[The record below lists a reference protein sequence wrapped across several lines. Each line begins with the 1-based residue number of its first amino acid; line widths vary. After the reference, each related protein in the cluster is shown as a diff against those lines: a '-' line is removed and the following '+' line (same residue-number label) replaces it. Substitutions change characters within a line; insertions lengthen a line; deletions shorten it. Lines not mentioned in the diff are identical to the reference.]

1 MKKTAIIVFALLLFC
16 AFKTKA
22 QCVIDYSQT
31 QPGIYPDVLPDGMV
45 GSQYSESISFVLP
58 LDTSG
63 LSFTNFFI
71 QSVSGLPFGLNWQC
85 DSQSTNCNYN
95 PQTSQYGCIEV
106 YGSPLLAG
114 VYPIDVSVIA
124 TLSLIGDVP
133 TNYYTQLVVQ
143 PDTTSNV
150 GFSTVGGYGCAPMT
164 VSFINN
170 NPGLQAY
177 NWDFGNGTTS
187 SQENPGPQIYTT
199 PGEYIVNYEAYT
211 TTASSY
217 FLTNIEVSSAD
228 GWSGDLDD
236 GFGSLNPDPYIK
248 LLDQSGSVI
257 YTSPVYVD
265 QDFPV
270 SWSIS
275 NIPLQNQTYTI
286 EVWDEDGFWTG
297 DDFCGSHSF
306 QGFSSSNTMT
316 GGGEIISY
324 INSVVPPTPTTSSD
338 TVKVFGNPPTPN
350 IDSLGQVLWTDSLN
364 LNLQWYQNGN
374 PVSGATTD
382 SLFAT
387 SSGEYFVVSTTP
399 EGCFSSSDTLFIVV
413 CDSLFVPQIF
423 QSGNIL
429 YTDTTSY
436 SIQWHQEG
444 VVIPGATGQVLQ
456 NISEGDYFVQLTSYD
471 GCVYISN
478 TITVDFTSI
487 NLNQINPEFTVYPN
501 PTKGELFLSFKAKKE
516 FIVQVYDMMSRVVYQ
531 KNTKPN
537 NKTDLYKLSLNAL
550 PGVYFITIFSDG
562 KKSKQKLII
571 K

>member
-1 MKKTAIIVFALLLFC
+1 MKINEIPSTLTSNIKRKRRGRGSGSGLGKTAGRGVKGQKSRSGVSINGFEGGQMPLYRRLPKRG
-16 AFKTKA
+16 FKNKF
-22 QCVIDYSQT
+22 QKKIQT
-31 QPGIYPDVLPDGMV
+31 IN
-45 GSQYSESISFVLP
+45 
-58 LDTSG
+58 
-63 LSFTNFFI
+63 FTI
-71 QSVSGLPFGLNWQC
+71 LH
-85 DSQSTNCNYN
+85 
-95 PQTSQYGCIEV
+95 
-106 YGSPLLAG
+106 
-114 VYPIDVSVIA
+114 
-124 TLSLIGDVP
+124 SLISKYNIDSKNIKESELFEKKILNKSKGSLKLL
-133 TNYYTQLVVQ
+133 NY
-143 PDTTSNV
+143 
-150 GFSTVGGYGCAPMT
+150 
-164 VSFINN
+164 
-170 NPGLQAY
+170 
-177 NWDFGNGTTS
+177 
-187 SQENPGPQIYTT
+187 
-199 PGEYIVNYEAYT
+199 GELKEAI
-211 TTASSY
+211 
-217 FLTNIEVSSAD
+217 NIEVSSAD

-436 SIQWHQEG
+436 SIQWASRRG
-444 VVIPGATGQVLQ
+444 V
-456 NISEGDYFVQLTSYD
+456 
-471 GCVYISN
+471 
-478 TITVDFTSI
+478 
-487 NLNQINPEFTVYPN
+487 NPWCNRPSS
-501 PTKGELFLSFKAKKE
+501 TK
-516 FIVQVYDMMSRVVYQ
+516 Y
-531 KNTKPN
+531 
-537 NKTDLYKLSLNAL
+537 
-550 PGVYFITIFSDG
+550 
-562 KKSKQKLII
+562 
-571 K
+571 